1 VSNDDAIALVALA
14 LLWGGR
20 GGTMS
25 GLEEDLGPGWVLPM
39 PELSAARASRYGLH
53 RRPVVT
59 DGMGP
64 NKRRDQNG
72 NPRWHLGVDMFY
84 ERTDPWP
91 KDDAPPPGETR
102 RFAVPP
108 GTDIVAANNG
118 RIWSAG
124 RGSTGWYC
132 IIDHGPDLPYAT
144 YYTHMSSLAIPSVPG
159 RVRIGPRR
167 NTVMIA
173 AGQVL
178 GTCGASPLDSAGLV
192 HLHFEV
198 RKGMVRL
205 NPERQMRRWKTVIQ
219 S

>member
-1 VSNDDAIALVALA
+1 MILWLLALGALA
-14 LLWGGR
+14 MRSRIMGEGP
-20 GGTMS
+20 
-25 GLEEDLGPGWVLPM
+25 EEDLGDGWVLPL
-39 PELSAARASRYGLH
+39 PELSPYRASMYGLH

-91 KDDAPPPGETR
+91 KGDAPPPGETR

-108 GTDIVAANNG
+108 GTNVVAARNG

-124 RGSTGWYC
+124 KGSTGYYV
-132 IIDHGPDLPYAT
+132 ILDHGPETPYAT
-144 YYTHMSSLAIPSVPG
+144 YYTHLSSLNVPRVG
-159 RVRIGPRR
+159 RPDVGRGIMAR
-167 NTVMIA
+167 NTIVVA
-173 AGQVL
+173 AGQDL
-178 GTCGASPLDSAGLV
+178 GICGASPLDAAGLV

-205 NPERQMRRWKTVIQ
+205 NPERQMRAWRTVIQ